1 MNWLILISNSTFALI
16 AALLSMLGV
25 GTLKT
30 IRHLN
35 TGKTFWIPVF
45 ASGILFSIG
54 SIITIFNEVGLSLP
68 STEEIVTVT
77 QLIALCFLSGGI
89 YSYSRMIRKN
99 IPEKYLI
106 PEKGSTQNDKMKA
119 DVSPTRSA
127 DERTMTSNNLRIEPA
142 SRCNHQLGYLRTLP
156 ANASIPEE
164 CLRCDQ
170 IINCK
175 HS

>member
-16 AALLSMLGV
+16 AALLSVLGV
-25 GTLKT
+25 STLNT
-30 IRHLN
+30 IRRLN

-45 ASGILFSIG
+45 ASGLLFSIG
-54 SIITIFNEVGLSLP
+54 SIITIFNEVGLSLT
-68 STEEIVTVT
+68 SIEEIVPIT
-77 QLIALCFLSGGI
+77 QLIALCFLSSGI
-89 YSYSRMIRKN
+89 YSYSRMIIKN
-99 IPEKYLI
+99 IPEKHLI

-119 DVSPTRSA
+119 NVFPTRPA
-127 DERTMTSNNLRIEPA
+127 DERTMTSNNLRIETV

-156 ANASIPEE
+156 TNASIPEE